1 MDFSPPG
8 LLPILQFQED
18 SYGQS
23 EELSSS
29 PRCWREARALR
40 RGSWG
45 QRAWD
50 HWEDGNFIVLR
61 ENHRHLNELLLFL
74 HSPGAMGVSLLACGA
89 GSLHVYLSCRIENVS
104 QQGPHLSHFH
114 ISFTLSQ
121 LHGTVMAYIK
131 HLVRVY

>member
-1 MDFSPPG
+1 MDSSPPG
-8 LLPILQFQED
+8 PLPILQFQEV
-18 SYGQS
+18 SYGPS
-23 EELSSS
+23 EEPSSS
-29 PRCWREARALR
+29 PRCWREARAAR

-50 HWEDGNFIVLR
+50 HWEDGNFIALR
-61 ENHRHLNELLLFL
+61 ENHRHLNELLLLL
-74 HSPGAMGVSLLACGA
+74 HRPGALGVSLSAGGA
-89 GSLHVYLSCRIENVS
+89 GGLQVYLSCRTGNVS

-114 ISFTLSQ
+114 ISFTLPQ